1 MNLKEILL
9 EDGRRR
15 DVIRS
20 VVRDIIK
27 VYKEEEDGE
36 FYLPNYTDEDN
47 DVYHFPNLNYDFV
60 VELTLNMD
68 DSIDEFKLDS
78 SFYKEDGVITVE
90 INYNPENK
98 KQITYDLVGELNE
111 VLAHEIRHV
120 DQYIK
125 GTHDLSGPEEEDP
138 YKYYT
143 QDHELDAQVF
153 GFKRLSKITNTP
165 FDVVVKRWF
174 NTHKDVHRLNDEETK
189 DVINKILSYRK

>member
-15 DVIRS
+15 EVIRTL
-20 VVRDIIK
+20 VRDIIK
-27 VYKEEEDGE
+27 VFKSEDDGE
-36 FYLPNYTDEDN
+36 FYLPNYTNEDEEI
-47 DVYHFPNLNYDFV
+47 YKFPTMNYDFV
-60 VELTLNMD
+60 VELVLT
-68 DSIDEFKLDS
+68 SDS
-78 SFYKEDGVITVE
+78 SVDGFKVDSSLYREDYIITVE
-90 INYNPENK
+90 VDYNPENK
-98 KQITYDLVGELNE
+98 SQITYDLVGELNE
-111 VLAHEIRHV
+111 VLAHEIRHI
-120 DQYIK
+120 DQMIK
-125 GTHDLSGPEEEDP
+125 GTHDLDVPEEEDP

-174 NTHKDVHRLNDEETK
+174 QTHKDIHKLNDEQTK